1 MGKHTDQRDRTLCLA
16 RILYEETDEKHP
28 MPMTEMIRRLEEE
41 GVASERKSIYRDLA
55 AMNKQGFEVAY
66 RHGKTGG
73 WYLAGRPLNLS
84 ELQTVI
90 DAVAVY
96 RWIPA
101 ALRASL
107 LDKLA
112 GLFPRGQRGQ
122 LRRPV
127 SLPPQGVTAPE
138 EVRQVLD
145 RVHTALQSQ
154 RALRF
159 VSRRGDGFSRST
171 LWWSAP
177 RGCCG
182 LRRGI
187 TCWGGT
193 IEANRWPSIA
203 RIGCLRCWSRECPRR
218 GPIPTRHCG
227 PQPPSASSPTG
238 GSGCGFA
245 AAALWRMKSST
256 VWGQQS
262 S

>member
-1 MGKHTDQRDRTLCLA
+1 
-16 RILYEETDEKHP
+16 

-90 DAVAVY
+90 DAVAALPLDSSGAAGVSAGQAG
-96 RWIPA
+96 RALSPGTARPA
-101 ALRASL
+101 ALPGLAAAPGGDSARGGPAGAGPRPHRPCKAS
-107 LDKLA
+107 
-112 GLFPRGQRGQ
+112 GHC
-122 LRRPV
+122 
-127 SLPPQGVTAPE
+127 
-138 EVRQVLD
+138 VLS
-145 RVHTALQSQ
+145 RLCTT
-154 RALRF
+154 
-159 VSRRGDGFSRST
+159 RRGDGFSRST
-171 LWWSAP
+171 LWWWSAP

-227 PQPPSASSPTG
+227 PQPLRHRAQPAGAGAASLLPRFG
-238 GSGCGFA
+238 G
-245 AAALWRMKSST
+245 
-256 VWGQQS
+256 
-262 S
+262 